1 MEQRASWVAKPLNAC
16 ILFSQARRGSA
27 RTEADVTATIQ
38 TQTPVVDTSSSPHAR
53 LRPVPVGAVTIEDA
67 FWAPRR
73 RQNLEKTL
81 PSQYKMLWETGRF
94 DNFLRVAGKHD
105 GPFQGRYFNDSDV
118 YKWLEAASWA
128 LAGEDDPEL
137 RRMIDEAIPIIAAA
151 QRADGYLDTYFELE
165 CADQRWTNHD
175 LHEMYVAGHLFQA
188 AVAHHRATG
197 SRALLE
203 IAIRVA
209 DHIDSVFGPADD
221 SKRAGTDGHPEVEM
235 GLVELYRETG
245 EVRYLNLA
253 QFLIDTRGHG
263 LLGSAYGRFGSEYHQ
278 DHQPLREMSEVVGHA
293 VRAVYYNA
301 GAADVFAETGEAA
314 LLDAGRRLWANMTER
329 KMYVSGGI
337 GSRYHGEAFGEEYE
351 LPNRLAYT
359 ETCAA
364 IGSAMW
370 SWRMLLIEGD
380 AKYADLIELQLANA
394 MLAGVSLDGETY
406 FYQNPLSDE
415 GRHRRSEWFYVACC
429 PPNVARTLASLPGY
443 LYAVRSD
450 EIWVHQYVAGQASIP
465 LPDGRTIELRQQT
478 TYPWDGEI
486 AITID
491 TAGDFGL
498 KLRIPGWSRDA
509 SLSVNGEPYDAAL
522 EPGTYPEVRRRWQA
536 GDVVQLSLPMPV
548 RRIESHPF
556 VTENSGRVA
565 LMRGPLLY
573 CIEQADN
580 PEIDLRELALPES
593 TAPTATF
600 RSDLLGGVVA
610 LTGAFELRSPA
621 GVWAGTLYRESGV
634 SSQSQSRSVEVT
646 AIPYY
651 AWANREPGRMR
662 VWITAS

>member
-1 MEQRASWVAKPLNAC
+1 MTAPLE
-16 ILFSQARRGSA
+16 
-27 RTEADVTATIQ
+27 TT
-38 TQTPVVDTSSSPHAR
+38 TPIVDTARSPHAR
-53 LRPVPVGAVTIEDA
+53 LRPVPVGAVTIDDA
-67 FWAPRR
+67 YWAPRR
-73 RQNLEKTL
+73 AQNVAKTL
-81 PSQYKMLWETGRF
+81 PSQYAMLWETGRF
-94 DNFLRVAGKHD
+94 DNFLRVAGRHS

-118 YKWLEAASWA
+118 YKWLEAASWV
-128 LAGEDDPEL
+128 LATGENPEL

-151 QRADGYLDTYFELE
+151 QRADGYLDTYFALE
-165 CADQRWTNHD
+165 CADKRWTNHD

-209 DHIDSVFGPADD
+209 DHIDSVFGPVEVG
-221 SKRAGTDGHPEVEM
+221 KRLGTDGHPEAEM
-235 GLVELYRETG
+235 GLVELYRATG
-245 EVRYLNLA
+245 ESRYLALA

-278 DHQPLREMSEVVGHA
+278 DHQPLREMDEIIGHA

-301 GAADVFAETGEAA
+301 GAADVYAETGETA
-314 LLDAGRRLWANMTER
+314 LLDAMHRLWANMTER

-394 MLAGVSLDGETY
+394 MLAGVSLDGERY
-406 FYQNPLSDE
+406 FYQNPLADE
-415 GRHRRSEWFYVACC
+415 GRHRRADWFYIACC

-443 LYAVRSD
+443 LYAVRDD
-450 EIWVHQYVAGQASIP
+450 EIWVHQYIAGSAAIP
-465 LPDGRTIELRQQT
+465 LADGRTIELWQKT
-478 TYPWDGEI
+478 TYPWDGTI
-486 AITID
+486 AIELA
-491 TAGDFGL
+491 TAGDYAL
-498 KLRIPGWSRDA
+498 KLRIPGWSREA
-509 SLSVNGEPYDAAL
+509 ELQVNGELIDAEHA
-522 EPGTYPEVRRRWQA
+522 PGTYTDVRRTWRM
-536 GDVVQLSLPMPV
+536 GDVVTLTLPMPV
-548 RRIESHPF
+548 RRVESHPF

-573 CIEQADN
+573 CLEQADN
-580 PEIDLRELALPES
+580 PGIDLRELVLPGSAELS
-593 TAPTATF
+593 ASF
-600 RSDLLGGVVA
+600 RPELLGGVVA
-610 LTGAFELRSPA
+610 LTGEFEQRLLSTEWSGA
-621 GVWAGTLYRESGV
+621 LYRETGPTSAA
-634 SSQSQSRSVEVT
+634 QSQPVGIT

-662 VWITAS
+662 VWIPTS